1 MSVLLSGQPGAVQ
14 YALERHITIAT
25 PTTLMMALR
34 TVAHFWAV
42 ERRNRNVE
50 EIAKRASLLCDKVAS
65 FVASIEGVGTRLR
78 QAQDSYDTAIGQL
91 SRGSGNLLWQA
102 ETLKVL
108 GARTSKSINV
118 EFDSDETAMIEQGGE
133 LPGIEGQA
141 S

>member
-1 MSVLLSGQPGAVQ
+1 
-14 YALERHITIAT
+14 
-25 PTTLMMALR
+25 MMALR

-50 EIAKRASLLCDKVAS
+50 EIAKRAGLLCDKVAS